1 MDGFEGYG
9 EVLLE
14 EYGEK
19 VKYWVRINEE
29 KMMMLDG

>member
-1 MDGFEGYG
+1 MDGFEWYAK
-9 EVLLE
+9 VVFE